1 MLMVELLVWNMVAS
15 MARLKEMM
23 SVDMKELLM
32 AG

>member
-1 MLMVELLVWNMVAS
+1 MVELLVWNMVAS